1 MTMLPYIWQYQIYQV
16 YIDIKYRQ
24 KGGQAMNTRRL
35 TLGDRNMVRT
45 KVTEA
50 RNKLGMKQVELL
62 VKL

>member
-1 MTMLPYIWQYQIYQV
+1 
-16 YIDIKYRQ
+16 
-24 KGGQAMNTRRL
+24 MNTRRL
-35 TLGDRNMVRT
+35 TLGDRNMVGT